1 MREEREGKGRGVQR
15 VMRYATLLGTLK
27 TSHEPKV
34 ALKRFLICEGAA
46 EQEAGWEGGGGSLVR
61 GLAGAINIYA
71 WGVFLAGR
79 LSNM

>member
-1 MREEREGKGRGVQR
+1 MREGRDGKG

-46 EQEAGWEGGGGSLVR
+46 EQEAGWGEAGAVWCGAWR
-61 GLAGAINIYA
+61 GL
-71 WGVFLAGR
+71 
-79 LSNM
+79 

>member
-1 MREEREGKGRGVQR
+1 MGRG

-46 EQEAGWEGGGGSLVR
+46 RARSWLGGGGGSLVR

-71 WGVFLAGR
+71 
-79 LSNM
+79 